1 MRPSLSLSLPRF
13 PTDDRGGGA
22 RSENNTCS
30 SAASGD
36 DDDDDDNVE
45 DGRVADVGGERGPKK
60 RAQRV
65 VEITTVLYG

>member
-1 MRPSLSLSLPRF
+1 MLICGERR
-13 PTDDRGGGA
+13 
-22 RSENNTCS
+22 
-30 SAASGD
+30 AASGGD
-36 DDDDDDNVE
+36 DDNDNVE

>member
-1 MRPSLSLSLPRF
+1 MRPLSLPLSFSPPRF

-45 DGRVADVGGERGPKK
+45 DGRVADVGGEGAEKA
-60 RAQRV
+60 RAKGR
-65 VEITTVLYG
+65 

>member
-1 MRPSLSLSLPRF
+1 MRPPLSLSLPRF

-36 DDDDDDNVE
+36 DDDNVE

-65 VEITTVLYG
+65 VEITTVL